1 MLPDSWLNPHW
12 SCSVVAPHC
21 RKGKPIEEAN
31 TSEPSGAWEAAGSTA
46 TVALALAAPLAPSW
60 SAPPPPPVPL
70 ESLLALRPH
79 PGLGD
84 RRAAVASPSS
94 PAADAFQRLASELGA
109 ALKALAL
116 APDASSPELAGGG
129 LTARQLAEELRAN
142 GRYSAMARALGTA
155 AAAVAEERFRAAHGA
170 GIAGAPTGPDASVVD
185 ALREELHALLS
196 QQASQ
201 AFSAPRAPSAH
212 TPGSG
217 DDGALAAGG
226 DSKAARLLVL
236 AMQCEDVGQAVR
248 AESLHQRRV
257 LLSTPADSGAE
268 PTVAVAVADA
278 WYEYG
283 AFCMRCG
290 QLGRG
295 EECFRQALAAAATAV
310 ASDPELPS
318 AAVAAKAAEAKCR
331 LALAACLVH
340 QGRVTDPL
348 YLKEAEELLGALVSA
363 AAAAAGLAPE
373 ASMAGT
379 LAPGSIAAAEPST
392 ISVAASVAGAGV
404 SGGGGGTATPTPLTS
419 MPGLPIV
426 VGGAGLGVLAAL
438 EPEVRRQVAVLRA
451 LLLQAAGAGLQ
462 GHGPEGR
469 MGGAAVRRRPVKNTR
484 RCWDRQAGAKYI
496 TSLIPAWACTSNEPQ
511 LDRASAQIMRAFN
524 ANTLPC
530 CSSNLVRAGDKRK
543 AAAAIALQQ
552 LASVEAAEL
561 GSGAVD
567 VTAPAG
573 PSASSISASAA
584 AAATDEEVN
593 AEHQVQE
600 GNSSTIPAPMPAPV
614 HADANPCL
622 ACARWLLSLGLPW
635 LALSALEL
643 APLLPLTG
651 GALATEVRTGSP
663 VPYSALQSFYS
674 LSLAK
679 ADAKTEVLPLLS
691 LSASPHGV

>member
-1 MLPDSWLNPHW
+1 MLPSSWLSLHW

-46 TVALALAAPLAPSW
+46 TVALTLAAPLAPSW
-60 SAPPPPPVPL
+60 YAPPPPPVPL
-70 ESLLALRPH
+70 ESLLALRPR
-79 PGLGD
+79 PGLGG
-84 RRAAVASPSS
+84 RRAAVSS
-94 PAADAFQRLASELGA
+94 PPSPATDAFQRLASELGA

-116 APDASSPELAGGG
+116 APDASSPESAEGG
-129 LTARQLAEELRAN
+129 LTAGQLAEELRAN

-170 GIAGAPTGPDASVVD
+170 GIAGAPTGPDAFAVD
-185 ALREELHALLS
+185 ALREELHTLLS

-201 AFSAPRAPSAH
+201 AFSAPRTPAAH
-212 TPGSG
+212 TLRSG
-217 DDGALAAGG
+217 DDGALE

-295 EECFRQALAAAATAV
+295 EECFRQALAAAAAAV
-310 ASDPELPS
+310 VSDPELPS

-331 LALAACLVH
+331 LALTACLVH

-363 AAAAAGLAPE
+363 AAAAAGLEPE

-404 SGGGGGTATPTPLTS
+404 SGGSGGTATPTPLTS
-419 MPGLPIV
+419 IPGLPIV
-426 VGGAGLGVLAAL
+426 AWAAGLGVLAVL

-451 LLLQAAGAGLQ
+451 LLLQAAGAVLQ

-469 MGGAAVRRRPVKNTR
+469 IGGSSCQATASKEHPQMLGQAARRKVHHQPHPCMGLRV
-484 RCWDRQAGAKYI
+484 
-496 TSLIPAWACTSNEPQ
+496 
-511 LDRASAQIMRAFN
+511 
-524 ANTLPC
+524 
-530 CSSNLVRAGDKRK
+530 
-543 AAAAIALQQ
+543 
-552 LASVEAAEL
+552 
-561 GSGAVD
+561 
-567 VTAPAG
+567 
-573 PSASSISASAA
+573 
-584 AAATDEEVN
+584 
-593 AEHQVQE
+593 
-600 GNSSTIPAPMPAPV
+600 
-614 HADANPCL
+614 
-622 ACARWLLSLGLPW
+622 
-635 LALSALEL
+635 
-643 APLLPLTG
+643 
-651 GALATEVRTGSP
+651 
-663 VPYSALQSFYS
+663 
-674 LSLAK
+674 
-679 ADAKTEVLPLLS
+679 
-691 LSASPHGV
+691 